1 MNLKKRAYSTI
12 WKTGKKLLGDKI
24 QSKPFSLLMPLAYK
38 IASDIN
44 TEYVQVFENKIFLG
58 DKGPLSMELATNG
71 IWEKIETEFMLKTI
85 KKGDIVIDIGANI
98 GYFTLLFAKCV
109 GQNGKVFA
117 FEPEPKNFEL
127 LKKNIS
133 VNKYENVVCENSA
146 VSNKN
151 EKIKLYLSEKSVGQ
165 HRIYSSG
172 EVSDNSVL
180 VDSITVDDYFKNIN
194 KEKITFIK
202 IDAEGT
208 EFFIL
213 KGMEKL
219 LDKIDFLKIILE
231 FDPNQIRDSGCDPI
245 DLLNFLKNKGFNF
258 SFSNKKRNEFESVDI
273 NYLIKQFVE
282 KNFPTN
288 LLCTRVE

>member
-1 MNLKKRAYSTI
+1 MH
-12 WKTGKKLLGDKI
+12 
-24 QSKPFSLLMPLAYK
+24 
-38 IASDIN
+38 
-44 TEYVQVFENKIFLG
+44 
-58 DKGPLSMELATNG
+58 
-71 IWEKIETEFMLKTI
+71 
-85 KKGDIVIDIGANI
+85 
-98 GYFTLLFAKCV
+98 FTLLFAKCV

-117 FEPEPKNFEL
+117 FEPELKNFEL

-151 EKIKLYLSEKSVGQ
+151 EKIKLYLSEKSIGQ

-172 EVSDNSVL
+172 EISDNSVL

-202 IDAEGT
+202 IDAEGA

-273 NYLIKQFVE
+273 DYLIKNFVE

-288 LLCTRVE
+288 LLCTREE